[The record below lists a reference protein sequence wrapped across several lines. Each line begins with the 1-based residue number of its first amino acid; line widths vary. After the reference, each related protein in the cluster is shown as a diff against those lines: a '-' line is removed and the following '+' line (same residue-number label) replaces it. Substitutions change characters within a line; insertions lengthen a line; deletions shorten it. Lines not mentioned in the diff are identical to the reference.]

1 MRERLVIRWPYRPGQ
16 NASWALTDAQ
26 GRLQGGVYRGELE
39 QCAAAGAGRQV
50 VVLVPAA
57 EVLLT
62 RASVPTRN
70 RHRLLQAIP
79 YVLEEQLADDVATL
93 HFALGPETADGGI
106 TVAVVARAQMSMWL
120 DRLQEAGVRPDLLVP
135 DTLGLPLADNEW
147 SLLVDGDDA
156 ILRTA
161 ATQGGYAEA
170 THLSLMLEAALREA
184 GDHPPQRL
192 RVDVVAATGSLVT
205 PDGLEVVRSEV
216 ATGLEILAVG
226 LGETPAIDLLQGSF
240 SRREQIGRMWRP
252 WRTVAALA
260 AAWVV
265 LESGLAGHDIWRLKS
280 AIAAQEQQIG
290 QLFRSALP
298 EVQRM
303 ARAVARWPCWQ
314 VSARFC
320 REMPRRDS
328 TQRVFAVAVWI
339 WILNSRISRRW
350 IASSSRHRSALK
362 PKLRSSRQ
370 PPRATKW
377 PGACV
382 WGAGHEGV
390 VGRPG
395 AAGTATCR
403 GGRGTADS
411 PDPLC
416 CNLVAAAEQSR
427 PSHRTVRAAARDA
440 ALDGAERR

>member
-39 QCAAAGAGRQV
+39 QCAASGAGRQV

-79 YVLEEQLADDVATL
+79 YALEEQLADDVATL

-106 TVAVVARAQMSMWL
+106 AVAVVARAQMSMWL

-192 RVDVVAATGSLVT
+192 RVDVVAATGSPVT

-216 ATGLEILAVG
+216 ATGLEVLAVG
-226 LGETPAIDLLQGSF
+226 LDETPAIDLLQGSF

-265 LESGLAGHDIWRLKS
+265 LESGLAGYDIWRLKS
-280 AIAAQEQQIG
+280 AIATQEQQIG

-303 ARAVARWPCWQ
+303 VDPRAQ
-314 VSARFC
+314 M
-320 REMPRRDS
+320 E
-328 TQRVFAVAVWI
+328 Q
-339 WILNSRISRRW
+339 
-350 IASSSRHRSALK
+350 
-362 PKLRSSRQ
+362 KLRALRGGGQSGGALALLAGVGEILQ
-370 PPRATKW
+370 EDATT
-377 PGACV
+377 
-382 WGAGHEGV
+382 
-390 VGRPG
+390 RLN
-395 AAGTATCR
+395 AASFR
-403 GGRGTADS
+403 GGRLDL
-411 PDPLC
+411 DLE
-416 CNLVAAAEQSR
+416 LKDIQ
-427 PSHRTVRAAARDA
+427 
-440 ALDGAERR
+440 ALDRIKQQASQRLKTEAEIVSAATQGDKVAGRLRVGGGS